1 MRKSLLTFMVASL
14 ATLAVAACS
23 KDSTS
28 PGNGGT
34 TTTPTVYNV
43 AFDSGTVDS
52 TAATVGTAIPIH
64 IHVTKAGA
72 GVANAAVTW
81 TVSAGHGTVSSSTT
95 TTDASGGTFV
105 NWTLG
110 DTAGVNTISATA
122 FDASA
127 TIRAIGTAG
136 APVSLVK
143 VSADSSAVVA
153 GASIPLTARVV
164 DRGGNP
170 VNGASVAWT
179 TTGGVLTASTS
190 TTGTTGNA
198 TTVLTTSVKGTFSVT
213 ATLPGKG
220 TVTFKVVAL

>member
-1 MRKSLLTFMVASL
+1 MV

-28 PGNGGT
+28 PADGGVT
-34 TTTPTVYNV
+34 TPTPTVYSV
-43 AFDSGTVDS
+43 TFDSGTVDS
-52 TAATVGTAIPIH
+52 TAATVGTSIPIH

-72 GVANAAVTW
+72 GVANAPVTW
-81 TVSAGHGTVSSSTT
+81 TVSTGHGTVSSSTT
-95 TTDASGGTFV
+95 TTDAGGGTFV

-127 TIRAIGTAG
+127 TVRAIGTAG
-136 APVSLVK
+136 AAVSLAK
-143 VSADSSAVVA
+143 VSTDSSAVVA
-153 GASIPLTARVV
+153 GASIPLTVRAV

-170 VNGASVAWT
+170 VSGASIAWT
-179 TTGGVLTASTS
+179 TTGGALTGSSS
-190 TTGTTGNA
+190 TTGTAGNA
-198 TTVLTTSVKGTFSVT
+198 TIVLTTSAKGTFSVT
-213 ATLPGKG
+213 ATLAGKG